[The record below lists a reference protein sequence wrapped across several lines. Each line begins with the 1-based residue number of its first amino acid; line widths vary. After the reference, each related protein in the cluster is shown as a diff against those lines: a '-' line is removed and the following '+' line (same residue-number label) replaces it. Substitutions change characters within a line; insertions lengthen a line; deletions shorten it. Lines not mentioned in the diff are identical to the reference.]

1 MVTQEELDRAIE
13 QRLREEA
20 EIQRR
25 LDELARRAEGLVI
38 V

>member
-20 EIQRR
+20 EIQRH